1 MKLIIMVG
9 LPASGKTTLAEEYAE
24 EFDCELIEYDKVI
37 APNKKETILSMI
49 DGFLKDGKDVILDGL
64 YVAKKRRTEPIEVG
78 RSYDAEICLYMVDT
92 PYEECIENN
101 KKREHPIDEVFI
113 RLADVL
119 YEEPTE
125 DEYDTLIR
133 SEKK

>member
-1 MKLIIMVG
+1 MKLILMVG
-9 LPASGKTTLAEEYAE
+9 LPASGKTTLAQEYAE
-24 EFDCELIEYDKVI
+24 EFDCELIEYDKV
-37 APNKKETILSMI
+37 AGFNKRDVILSMI
-49 DGFLKDGKDVILDGL
+49 DSYLQEGKDVILDGL
-64 YVAKKRRTEPIEVG
+64 YVAKKRRIRPIEVG
-78 RSYDAEICLYMVDT
+78 RSYGAEICLYMVDT

-101 KKREHPIDEVFI
+101 KKREHPIDESFI